1 MARNRIEE
9 LLVQLKF
16 QGAEELKKISGGFRE
31 LAKAVNLADADIE
44 DARTKII
51 DYGKTLGNT
60 NQAVKGTIQA
70 LKALQDST
78 NRGGEAWVQ
87 LSRDVLGFEQ
97 AARLTGREIES
108 LRRGIVAEASAH
120 SQSETSIR
128 AHVSALQQLRA
139 QSVLGGQVN
148 RQLAQSIGQLTQQL
162 DQAEQASR
170 AHFSALNQAL
180 AVRPDA
186 VLRQF
191 QAYTEVLRDV
201 RATAEQAAEAQQRL
215 NQLAGAPRIAAR
227 RELVA
232 RTGIQSDPAYQE
244 RFGLA
249 GRSLEEL
256 PDVPAALSLRLREL
270 QEDLNFTTRNTQLYV
285 STLVE
290 MASVQRQAS
299 ATTQGFAAA
308 LREQLAS
315 GQLAPTQKNLQ
326 EVIGA
331 LRREMLELDTTT
343 TEGGRAY
350 AENARQ
356 ADVLER
362 QLKELASSYRNVA
375 DMATQAATAER
386 SSAAARVT
394 ALYMNNRA
402 VQEQAQAMRD
412 LGTAVRSGVAGTPLM
427 LPAAG
432 MTSAPGTGQAR
443 SGGARNRLVD
453 AAANEFVDGV
463 EATFSDALTRRLKTA
478 GERSGYFNP
487 PTAAV
492 GAPPAVGMS
501 GEGFEAQIKMQA
513 KAAKDAAADLS
524 AYRVEIQRAAAANNG
539 SINSIQRYRDS
550 LVTLRNT
557 LPATGAEFK
566 QLSRQVQQLD
576 AQLERSQRRRRS
588 MSATEATQAAGAV
601 ISGGIFGGPEGAIG
615 GIAGTIA
622 GGVPGAF
629 AGAAIG
635 AQFGMIRQQLGA
647 TAEYAASIGKLQ
659 IALRGVVGS
668 QSAYDQAIRAAA
680 AATRDLNIPQEEATR
695 GLTRLSAAV
704 IGAGGSV
711 ADSTF
716 AFRAISEAIK
726 ATGGNAEQV
735 DGALLALT
743 QVFSKGKVSAE
754 ELNQIAERLPGTF
767 TLFAQAAGKT
777 GPELQKALQQ
787 GQVGLNDLMKFLA
800 LAGDRYRDTAAAI
813 SSSSQDAGARLTVAF
828 QAMRLEVGKSLQPLG
843 AEFQEAFTAFIKDIT
858 PAVVGSAKALA
869 AALSFFADNK
879 AAGGLATFALQLGAV
894 ALALKGLQAAAA
906 GLTALNIAS
915 WFAGAATGVRITGDA
930 AAAATPKIGLFKSA
944 VTGLGT
950 ALKALIPLAVLTI
963 TVDVIT
969 KGLAQLIAAR
979 KELEKLKN
987 ERNPVPGEGEGIGP
1001 KLVLDAQRRYTGASR
1016 EKITQDQQEQQKF
1029 VANLRKQLQ
1038 DLEATQSGLGTAYGQ
1053 TAIGAIANIGQG
1065 FEQENTKATINLL
1078 KEKIKV
1084 SEDVLN
1090 LNVQTFKTE
1099 TEIEKIR
1106 QAALNKKFASPDGQ
1120 GEGKAGASFLQVIE
1134 ERETALLDLRIQRE
1148 EQLAQIREQ
1157 AAEQAEQ
1164 IETQL
1169 ADRRLAIE
1177 RQIQDITR
1185 QRSESAEDSERRI
1198 RAARGENAGLI
1209 EAEQKIVDI
1218 FREERESRIDSERRL
1233 ADDTKEQEETIA
1245 NFQKGVAKNIND
1257 ANRAHTRSMGEIQKR
1272 YATSVAKIIDE
1283 GTGKAGK
1290 RLVVAGE
1297 LLQRMLDRANLSQVR
1312 ASVNYGGGYL
1322 PPIPKPRTVGGT
1334 LSYPGFE
1341 RDPAAVPEKFKQLD
1355 RQILDLERKLQA
1367 SRLNGIGQQF
1377 TALLGAEGGYEDLAM
1392 TRGQAAIIIKKLE
1405 AAAVQRNITPD
1416 AFATALQEIGDL
1428 AQSPDASRR
1437 TIRNLM
1443 ATPGAGIAVRSPG
1456 LLRNLATRQLSQDQ
1470 ANIQASGVNPA
1481 SLTKQIEPMLA
1492 IIGQLQKDNLLRKNV
1507 SLSETKEQ
1515 IQKPLYA
1522 ALMDWVKA
1530 NLNNTQLQEI
1540 LERSIMGG
1548 NVDTYGAKGLLPLAA
1563 GFKPASFGV
1572 GLTPAAIKA
1581 DQEAEARRRY
1591 EATPA
1596 GRAEKAREEE
1606 YARKFREIQMKL
1618 GPRSEAIGPGSFDTV
1633 KIATDFGEIASASF
1647 INGLLAQNSGVSRP
1661 YQVGDY
1667 VGGSPSAPPARLRPP
1682 VIPSAPATTQL
1693 RNNLAQ
1699 REAQAR
1705 QAKTAQLV
1713 KEAFA
1718 DINAEAAQ
1726 FTNGLNDQ
1734 LRLLQDQRK
1743 YLDMGFSDSL
1753 SRDLANLD
1761 KGLMDREA
1769 VIRRTTDQLILSV
1782 QAAGGDPTA
1791 ANAAYAAEVA
1801 RSREI
1806 YDLQVKITQ
1815 ELEKQT
1821 EAIRLRQDDRIGM
1834 GVREGALA
1842 YVESIGTMR
1851 EATAQLTQ
1859 TGIKGVE
1866 DALFSLVTT
1875 GTANFR
1881 EFAAEI
1887 LRQSARMILQLTIQR
1902 VLMQIIGAIGGGST
1916 NLGSSAA
1923 NVAQYASLPNAM
1935 GNAFASN
1942 NIIPYANGGIV
1953 NRPTMFKFA
1962 RGGAMATGVMGEAG
1976 PEAIMPL
1983 KRGADGKLGVASAGG
1998 SNVTVN
2004 VSVDAKGTQV
2014 QGDPG
2019 QGAQLGR
2026 VIAGAVQQELI
2037 KQQRP
2042 GGLLA
2047 GAK

>member
-51 DYGKTLGNT
+51 DYGKTLDNT

-97 AARLTGREIES
+97 AARLTDREIES

-244 RFGLA
+244 RFGLG

-394 ALYMNNRA
+394 ALYMSNRA

-443 SGGARNRLVD
+443 SGGARRLTGQVETTFGAGVD
-453 AAANEFVDGV
+453 VRGYSPRS
-463 EATFSDALTRRLKTA
+463 TFQQQFL
-478 GERSGYFNP
+478 

-501 GEGFEAQIKMQA
+501 GEALEAQIKMQA

-576 AQLERSQRRRRS
+576 AQLERSQRRRRR
-588 MSATEATQAAGAV
+588 MSATQATQAAGAV

-615 GIAGTIA
+615 GAVGTAI

-635 AQFGMIRQQLGA
+635 AQVGMIRQSLGQMA
-647 TAEYAASIGKLQ
+647 AFTAEIDKQ
-659 IALRGVVGS
+659 RIALRNVVGT
-668 QSAYDQAIRAAA
+668 QAEYERSLQFID
-680 AATRDLNIPQEEATR
+680 ATSRRLAIPQDQLNKQFTQ
-695 GLTRLSAAV
+695 LSASV
-704 IGAGGSV
+704 IGAGGNV
-711 ADSTF
+711 DAAKL
-716 AFRAISEAIK
+716 AFEGIAAGIRG
-726 ATGGNAEQV
+726 TGGNLSDMQS
-735 DGALLALT
+735 ALLAT
-743 QVFSKGKVSAE
+743 SQVFSKGKVSAE
-754 ELNQIAERLPGTF
+754 ELRQQIGERLPGAF
-767 TLFAQAAGKT
+767 TIFAQSIGKT
-777 GPELQKALQQ
+777 PQELDKMLES
-787 GQVGLNDLMKFLA
+787 GEVGLNDFMKFVQELTRRYGSSA
-800 LAGDRYRDTAAAI
+800 NEIAASSQSAGDRMATTF
-813 SSSSQDAGARLTVAF
+813 ARIREA
-828 QAMRLEVGKSLQPLG
+828 VGRELQPVG
-843 AEFQEAFTAFIKDIT
+843 AQFQEAFATAFAENEQAIVDFAKSIAT
-858 PAVVGSAKALA
+858 AAKVVADNAGLIAESLKVLLGFGAIA
-869 AALSFFADNK
+869 AAIPLATSVA
-879 AAGGLATFALQLGAV
+879 ATFAKVSLAIASMGGAASV
-894 ALALKGLQAAAA
+894 AGLAVKGLIASLLAVSPFGWIAA
-906 GLTALNIAS
+906 GVVGLGLLGKAVYDNNEIFKNWVDNIGGVVAGDFRNSMDAMAGDAESATNRISGAFEGLGQNMSSVGNFIQQVFDDLFGFVSQSGASSASQVDNSWADAMSNIGANTSAAFDGLTEMLANWWEALPAPLRNILGGNTAS
-915 WFAGAATGVRITGDA
+915 ALAGAAQYAAGASSRAAQGGPVGTFGDTGGFGRYGAPSSQVRFRSRRTGSFSFDRGAGAGGGASGGAGKA
-930 AAAATPKIGLFKSA
+930 AKGPESRAAELRIELNLMDQLLEAESLISQARLENNEREAAILQTLVAQTRLASEAAKLELEKIPAKDKALRLQILTRQSTQKSA
-944 VTGLGT
+944 ELAFTLAEQEKKANDELKKSMEAVSKQVAEFKDRAAFEREYGELITQGT
-950 ALKALIPLAVLTI
+950 LPATAKQYLETRKVVEETIRAAEAALVKAEADGASADEIER
-963 TVDVIT
+963 
-969 KGLAQLIAAR
+969 QR
-979 KELEKLKN
+979 KELERIK
-987 ERNPVPGEGEGIGP
+987 GEGRAEQDRVAGGDAPGRVIG
-1001 KLVLDAQRRYTGASR
+1001 DAIIRIQGELNELMNIGNQVVGA
-1016 EKITQDQQEQQKF
+1016 
-1029 VANLRKQLQ
+1029 A
-1038 DLEATQSGLGTAYGQ
+1038 
-1053 TAIGAIANIGQG
+1053 TAIGDAFGNSFKGVITGSMTAKEALASFFSSVAEYFADMAAKMIAEWIKLAILNTVLKLFPG
-1065 FEQENTKATINLL
+1065 F
-1078 KEKIKV
+1078 
-1084 SEDVLN
+1084 
-1090 LNVQTFKTE
+1090 
-1099 TEIEKIR
+1099 
-1106 QAALNKKFASPDGQ
+1106 G
-1120 GEGKAGASFLQVIE
+1120 GAGAGLS
-1134 ERETALLDLRIQRE
+1134 DL
-1148 EQLAQIREQ
+1148 
-1157 AAEQAEQ
+1157 
-1164 IETQL
+1164 
-1169 ADRRLAIE
+1169 
-1177 RQIQDITR
+1177 
-1185 QRSESAEDSERRI
+1185 
-1198 RAARGENAGLI
+1198 
-1209 EAEQKIVDI
+1209 
-1218 FREERESRIDSERRL
+1218 
-1233 ADDTKEQEETIA
+1233 
-1245 NFQKGVAKNIND
+1245 
-1257 ANRAHTRSMGEIQKR
+1257 
-1272 YATSVAKIIDE
+1272 
-1283 GTGKAGK
+1283 
-1290 RLVVAGE
+1290 
-1297 LLQRMLDRANLSQVR
+1297 
-1312 ASVNYGGGYL
+1312 
-1322 PPIPKPRTVGGT
+1322 
-1334 LSYPGFE
+1334 
-1341 RDPAAVPEKFKQLD
+1341 
-1355 RQILDLERKLQA
+1355 
-1367 SRLNGIGQQF
+1367 
-1377 TALLGAEGGYEDLAM
+1377 
-1392 TRGQAAIIIKKLE
+1392 
-1405 AAAVQRNITPD
+1405 
-1416 AFATALQEIGDL
+1416 
-1428 AQSPDASRR
+1428 
-1437 TIRNLM
+1437 
-1443 ATPGAGIAVRSPG
+1443 
-1456 LLRNLATRQLSQDQ
+1456 
-1470 ANIQASGVNPA
+1470 
-1481 SLTKQIEPMLA
+1481 
-1492 IIGQLQKDNLLRKNV
+1492 
-1507 SLSETKEQ
+1507 
-1515 IQKPLYA
+1515 
-1522 ALMDWVKA
+1522 
-1530 NLNNTQLQEI
+1530 
-1540 LERSIMGG
+1540 
-1548 NVDTYGAKGLLPLAA
+1548 
-1563 GFKPASFGV
+1563 
-1572 GLTPAAIKA
+1572 
-1581 DQEAEARRRY
+1581 
-1591 EATPA
+1591 
-1596 GRAEKAREEE
+1596 
-1606 YARKFREIQMKL
+1606 
-1618 GPRSEAIGPGSFDTV
+1618 
-1633 KIATDFGEIASASF
+1633 
-1647 INGLLAQNSGVSRP
+1647 
-1661 YQVGDY
+1661 
-1667 VGGSPSAPPARLRPP
+1667 
-1682 VIPSAPATTQL
+1682 SAPATI
-1693 RNNLAQ
+1693 NNPLGV
-1699 REAQAR
+1699 
-1705 QAKTAQLV
+1705 L
-1713 KEAFA
+1713 
-1718 DINAEAAQ
+1718 NA
-1726 FTNGLNDQ
+1726 N
-1734 LRLLQDQRK
+1734 
-1743 YLDMGFSDSL
+1743 
-1753 SRDLANLD
+1753 
-1761 KGLMDREA
+1761 
-1769 VIRRTTDQLILSV
+1769 
-1782 QAAGGDPTA
+1782 
-1791 ANAAYAAEVA
+1791 
-1801 RSREI
+1801 
-1806 YDLQVKITQ
+1806 
-1815 ELEKQT
+1815 
-1821 EAIRLRQDDRIGM
+1821 
-1834 GVREGALA
+1834 
-1842 YVESIGTMR
+1842 
-1851 EATAQLTQ
+1851 
-1859 TGIKGVE
+1859 
-1866 DALFSLVTT
+1866 
-1875 GTANFR
+1875 
-1881 EFAAEI
+1881 
-1887 LRQSARMILQLTIQR
+1887 
-1902 VLMQIIGAIGGGST
+1902 
-1916 NLGSSAA
+1916 
-1923 NVAQYASLPNAM
+1923 

>member
-97 AARLTGREIES
+97 AARLTDREIES

-394 ALYMNNRA
+394 ALYMSNRA

-487 PTAAV
+487 PTADV
-492 GAPPAVGMS
+492 GVPPALGMS
-501 GEGFEAQIKMQA
+501 SEGFEAQIKMQA

-524 AYRVEIQRAAAANNG
+524 AYRVEIQQAAAANNG

-550 LVTLRNT
+550 LVALRNT

-576 AQLERSQRRRRS
+576 AQLERSQRRRRR
-588 MSATEATQAAGAV
+588 MSATQATQAAGAV

-615 GIAGTIA
+615 GAVGTAI

-635 AQFGMIRQQLGA
+635 AQVGMIRQSLGQMA
-647 TAEYAASIGKLQ
+647 AFTAEIDKQ
-659 IALRGVVGS
+659 RIALRNVVGT
-668 QSAYDQAIRAAA
+668 QAEYERSLQFID
-680 AATRDLNIPQEEATR
+680 ATSRRLAIPQDQLNKQFTQ
-695 GLTRLSAAV
+695 LSASV
-704 IGAGGSV
+704 IGAGGNV
-711 ADSTF
+711 DAAKL
-716 AFRAISEAIK
+716 AFEGIAAGIRG
-726 ATGGNAEQV
+726 TGGNLSDMQS
-735 DGALLALT
+735 ALLAT
-743 QVFSKGKVSAE
+743 SQVFSKGKVSAE
-754 ELNQIAERLPGTF
+754 ELRQQIGERLPGAF
-767 TLFAQAAGKT
+767 TIFAQSIGKT
-777 GPELQKALQQ
+777 PQELDKMLES
-787 GQVGLNDLMKFLA
+787 GEVGLNDFMKFVQELTRRYGSSA
-800 LAGDRYRDTAAAI
+800 NEIAASSQSAGDRMATTF
-813 SSSSQDAGARLTVAF
+813 ARIREA
-828 QAMRLEVGKSLQPLG
+828 VGRELQPVG
-843 AEFQEAFTAFIKDIT
+843 AQFQEAFATAFAENEQAIVDFAKSIAT
-858 PAVVGSAKALA
+858 AAKVVADNAGLIAESLKVLLGFGAIA
-869 AALSFFADNK
+869 AAIPLATSVA
-879 AAGGLATFALQLGAV
+879 ATFAKVSLAIASMGGAASV
-894 ALALKGLQAAAA
+894 AGLAVKGLIASLLAVSPFGWIAA
-906 GLTALNIAS
+906 GVVGLGLLGKAVYDNNEIFKNWVDNIGGVVAGDFRNSMDAMAGDAESATNRISGAFEGLGQNMSSVGNFIQQVFDDLFGFVSQSGASSASQVDNSWADAMSNIGANTSAAFDGLTEMLANWWEALPAPLRNILGGNTAS
-915 WFAGAATGVRITGDA
+915 ALAGAAQYAAGASSRAAQGGPVGTFGDTGGFGRYGAPSSQVRFRSRRTGSFSFDRGAGAGGGASGGAGKA
-930 AAAATPKIGLFKSA
+930 AKGPESRAAELRIELNLMDQLLEAESLISQARLENNEREAAILQTLVAQTRLASEAAKLELEKIPAKDKALRLQILTRQSTQKSA
-944 VTGLGT
+944 ELAFTLAEQEKKANDELKKSMEAVSKQVAEFKDRAAFEREYGELITQGT
-950 ALKALIPLAVLTI
+950 LPATAKQYLETRKVVEETIRAAEAALVKAEADGASADEIER
-963 TVDVIT
+963 
-969 KGLAQLIAAR
+969 QR
-979 KELEKLKN
+979 KELERIK
-987 ERNPVPGEGEGIGP
+987 GEGRAEQDRVAGGDAPGRVIG
-1001 KLVLDAQRRYTGASR
+1001 DAIIRIQGELNELMNIGNQVVGA
-1016 EKITQDQQEQQKF
+1016 
-1029 VANLRKQLQ
+1029 A
-1038 DLEATQSGLGTAYGQ
+1038 
-1053 TAIGAIANIGQG
+1053 TAIGDAFGNSFKGVITGSMTAKEALASFFSSVAEYFADMAAKMIAEWIKLAILNTVLKLFPG
-1065 FEQENTKATINLL
+1065 F
-1078 KEKIKV
+1078 
-1084 SEDVLN
+1084 
-1090 LNVQTFKTE
+1090 
-1099 TEIEKIR
+1099 
-1106 QAALNKKFASPDGQ
+1106 G
-1120 GEGKAGASFLQVIE
+1120 GAGAGLS
-1134 ERETALLDLRIQRE
+1134 DL
-1148 EQLAQIREQ
+1148 
-1157 AAEQAEQ
+1157 
-1164 IETQL
+1164 
-1169 ADRRLAIE
+1169 
-1177 RQIQDITR
+1177 
-1185 QRSESAEDSERRI
+1185 
-1198 RAARGENAGLI
+1198 
-1209 EAEQKIVDI
+1209 
-1218 FREERESRIDSERRL
+1218 
-1233 ADDTKEQEETIA
+1233 
-1245 NFQKGVAKNIND
+1245 
-1257 ANRAHTRSMGEIQKR
+1257 
-1272 YATSVAKIIDE
+1272 
-1283 GTGKAGK
+1283 
-1290 RLVVAGE
+1290 
-1297 LLQRMLDRANLSQVR
+1297 
-1312 ASVNYGGGYL
+1312 
-1322 PPIPKPRTVGGT
+1322 
-1334 LSYPGFE
+1334 
-1341 RDPAAVPEKFKQLD
+1341 
-1355 RQILDLERKLQA
+1355 
-1367 SRLNGIGQQF
+1367 
-1377 TALLGAEGGYEDLAM
+1377 
-1392 TRGQAAIIIKKLE
+1392 
-1405 AAAVQRNITPD
+1405 
-1416 AFATALQEIGDL
+1416 
-1428 AQSPDASRR
+1428 
-1437 TIRNLM
+1437 
-1443 ATPGAGIAVRSPG
+1443 
-1456 LLRNLATRQLSQDQ
+1456 
-1470 ANIQASGVNPA
+1470 
-1481 SLTKQIEPMLA
+1481 
-1492 IIGQLQKDNLLRKNV
+1492 
-1507 SLSETKEQ
+1507 
-1515 IQKPLYA
+1515 
-1522 ALMDWVKA
+1522 
-1530 NLNNTQLQEI
+1530 
-1540 LERSIMGG
+1540 
-1548 NVDTYGAKGLLPLAA
+1548 
-1563 GFKPASFGV
+1563 
-1572 GLTPAAIKA
+1572 
-1581 DQEAEARRRY
+1581 
-1591 EATPA
+1591 
-1596 GRAEKAREEE
+1596 
-1606 YARKFREIQMKL
+1606 
-1618 GPRSEAIGPGSFDTV
+1618 
-1633 KIATDFGEIASASF
+1633 
-1647 INGLLAQNSGVSRP
+1647 
-1661 YQVGDY
+1661 
-1667 VGGSPSAPPARLRPP
+1667 
-1682 VIPSAPATTQL
+1682 SAPATI
-1693 RNNLAQ
+1693 NNPLGV
-1699 REAQAR
+1699 
-1705 QAKTAQLV
+1705 L
-1713 KEAFA
+1713 
-1718 DINAEAAQ
+1718 NA
-1726 FTNGLNDQ
+1726 N
-1734 LRLLQDQRK
+1734 
-1743 YLDMGFSDSL
+1743 
-1753 SRDLANLD
+1753 
-1761 KGLMDREA
+1761 
-1769 VIRRTTDQLILSV
+1769 
-1782 QAAGGDPTA
+1782 
-1791 ANAAYAAEVA
+1791 
-1801 RSREI
+1801 
-1806 YDLQVKITQ
+1806 
-1815 ELEKQT
+1815 
-1821 EAIRLRQDDRIGM
+1821 
-1834 GVREGALA
+1834 
-1842 YVESIGTMR
+1842 
-1851 EATAQLTQ
+1851 
-1859 TGIKGVE
+1859 
-1866 DALFSLVTT
+1866 
-1875 GTANFR
+1875 
-1881 EFAAEI
+1881 
-1887 LRQSARMILQLTIQR
+1887 
-1902 VLMQIIGAIGGGST
+1902 
-1916 NLGSSAA
+1916 
-1923 NVAQYASLPNAM
+1923 

>member
-16 QGAEELKKISGGFRE
+16 EGSEELRKVASGFRD
-31 LAKAVNLADADIE
+31 LGRATTLTDTQIQSARRQINDYAKSLNNSE
-44 DARTKII
+44 
-51 DYGKTLGNT
+51 
-60 NQAVKGTIQA
+60 QALKGQIQA
-70 LKALQDST
+70 LQTLRTQAT
-78 NRGGEAWVQ
+78 VGGNVY
-87 LSRDVLGFEQ
+87 S
-97 AARLTGREIES
+97 
-108 LRRGIVAEASAH
+108 
-120 SQSETSIR
+120 
-128 AHVSALQQLRA
+128 
-139 QSVLGGQVN
+139 
-148 RQLAQSIGQLTQQL
+148 QLANDVTRLSKTLKGLEE
-162 DQAEQASR
+162 DYKAVGRASEQTDRQIA
-170 AHFSALNQAL
+170 NQF
-180 AVRPDA
+180 P
-186 VLRQF
+186 
-191 QAYTEVLRDV
+191 
-201 RATAEQAAEAQQRL
+201 
-215 NQLAGAPRIAAR
+215 AR
-227 RELVA
+227 RPEA
-232 RTGIQSDPAYQE
+232 FR
-244 RFGLA
+244 
-249 GRSLEEL
+249 
-256 PDVPAALSLRLREL
+256 
-270 QEDLNFTTRNTQLYV
+270 
-285 STLVE
+285 
-290 MASVQRQAS
+290 VQIA
-299 ATTQGFAAA
+299 
-308 LREQLAS
+308 
-315 GQLAPTQKNLQ
+315 
-326 EVIGA
+326 A
-331 LRREMLELDTTT
+331 LRRELDGLSVSARAYGDQLTQITIRET
-343 TEGGRAY
+343 AFGRAQ
-350 AENARQ
+350 ARQ
-356 ADVLER
+356 GVIAG
-362 QLKELASSYRNVA
+362 
-375 DMATQAATAER
+375 
-386 SSAAARVT
+386 
-394 ALYMNNRA
+394 
-402 VQEQAQAMRD
+402 AQ
-412 LGTAVRSGVAGTPLM
+412 
-427 LPAAG
+427 
-432 MTSAPGTGQAR
+432 
-443 SGGARNRLVD
+443 
-453 AAANEFVDGV
+453 
-463 EATFSDALTRRLKTA
+463 
-478 GERSGYFNP
+478 
-487 PTAAV
+487 AV
-492 GAPPAVGMS
+492 GAPLIGSMTPQQALPNTTAALRLRLTELRDDLQNTDYALNDYKNTLKEIEVVQKELDRVIGEANKTRKEEIRDRIANLKAINEENAALRQQSAVAGSIARNRAGKEATAGRGLSGAMFGPQGPSEMFRSIGAIIDQPALNTAELMGRTY
-501 GEGFEAQIKMQA
+501 GEVAQQIRSV
-513 KAAKDAAADLS
+513 AASSD
-524 AYRVEIQRAAAANNG
+524 G
-539 SINSIQRYRDS
+539 SINSLQRQR
-550 LVTLRNT
+550 TAWQQLRT
-557 LPATGAEFK
+557 TISP
-566 QLSRQVQQLD
+566 LSADYGKVAKEADQAMAAIDRQVQRMQG
-576 AQLERSQRRRRS
+576 RRR
-588 MSATEATQAAGAV
+588 MSAMEATQAAGAV
-601 ISGGIFGGPEGAIG
+601 ISGGIFGGPEGAAG
-615 GIAGTIA
+615 GIAGTVV

-635 AQFGMIRQQLGA
+635 AQFGMIRQAIGSYAEMSAEINQLRQGLAASSNNFAEFIRLVQMTEESSKRLLIPLAASYRIMAQLRANTVELGYSLEDTRMLFEGTA
-647 TAEYAASIGKLQ
+647 TAVFQ
-659 IALRGVVGS
+659 
-668 QSAYDQAIRAAA
+668 
-680 AATRDLNIPQEEATR
+680 
-695 GLTRLSAAV
+695 
-704 IGAGGSV
+704 
-711 ADSTF
+711 
-716 AFRAISEAIK
+716 
-726 ATGGNAEQV
+726 TGGNLNDVQGAMRAIVQV
-735 DGALLALT
+735 L
-743 QVFSKGKVSAE
+743 SKGRPQAE
-754 ELNQIAERLPGTF
+754 EIRSQLGERLPGAIIK
-767 TLFAQAAGKT
+767 FAQET
-777 GPELQKALQQ
+777 GRSTEELEQ
-787 GQVGLNDLMKFLA
+787 
-800 LAGDRYRDTAAAI
+800 
-813 SSSSQDAGARLTVAF
+813 AF
-828 QAMRLEVGKSLQPLG
+828 
-843 AEFQEAFTAFIKDIT
+843 KD
-858 PAVVGSAKALA
+858 
-869 AALSFFADNK
+869 
-879 AAGGLATFALQLGAV
+879 
-894 ALALKGLQAAAA
+894 
-906 GLTALNIAS
+906 
-915 WFAGAATGVRITGDA
+915 
-930 AAAATPKIGLFKSA
+930 SA
-944 VTGLGT
+944 VTVDDFFKFAKRNFKDGEGYFDNLATNAEFAGRRYEKSLENIKLTLGRTFQTSGAAFQDFATRYLGGLDRILNKLIELRAIQPGSQFFVEQVLSGGINIEDLEQKVLE
-950 ALKALIPLAVLTI
+950 AGQKYDRLREVMGNFGFLSPSLGDFKSEAKSLEDALIILRRFESQSKERETQQEKE
-963 TVDVIT
+963 T
-969 KGLAQLIAAR
+969 KQKEQERLAQ
-979 KELEKLKN
+979 
-987 ERNPVPGEGEGIGP
+987 
-1001 KLVLDAQRRYTGASR
+1001 
-1016 EKITQDQQEQQKF
+1016 
-1029 VANLRKQLQ
+1029 
-1038 DLEATQSGLGTAYGQ
+1038 
-1053 TAIGAIANIGQG
+1053 
-1065 FEQENTKATINLL
+1065 
-1078 KEKIKV
+1078 
-1084 SEDVLN
+1084 
-1090 LNVQTFKTE
+1090 
-1099 TEIEKIR
+1099 
-1106 QAALNKKFASPDGQ
+1106 
-1120 GEGKAGASFLQVIE
+1120 SFLQAIE
-1134 ERETALLDLRIQRE
+1134 QRNEAIDNARKQRE

-1157 AAEQAEQ
+1157 AVEQAEQ

-1272 YATSVAKIIDE
+1272 YATAVAKIIDE
-1283 GTGKAGK
+1283 GAGKAGK

-1591 EATPA
+1591 EATPV

-1693 RNNLAQ
+1693 RNKLAQ

-1887 LRQSARMILQLTIQR
+1887 LKQSARMILQLTIQR

-1923 NVAQYASLPNAM
+1923 NVAQYAPLPNAM

>member
-97 AARLTGREIES
+97 AARLTDREIES

-394 ALYMNNRA
+394 ALYMSNRA

-487 PTAAV
+487 PTADV
-492 GAPPAVGMS
+492 GVPPALGMS
-501 GEGFEAQIKMQA
+501 SEGFEAQIKMQA

-524 AYRVEIQRAAAANNG
+524 AYRVEIQQAAAANNG

-550 LVTLRNT
+550 LVALRNT
-557 LPATGAEFK
+557 LPTTGAEFK

-576 AQLERSQRRRRS
+576 AQLERSQRRRRRLGA
-588 MSATEATQAAGAV
+588 MEATQAAGAV

-615 GIAGTIA
+615 GAVGTAI

-635 AQFGMIRQQLGA
+635 AQVGMIRQSLGQMA
-647 TAEYAASIGKLQ
+647 AFTAEIDKQ
-659 IALRGVVGS
+659 RIALRNVVGT
-668 QSAYDQAIRAAA
+668 QAEYERSLQFID
-680 AATRDLNIPQEEATR
+680 ATSRRLAIPQDQLNKQFTQ
-695 GLTRLSAAV
+695 LSASV
-704 IGAGGSV
+704 IGAGGNV
-711 ADSTF
+711 DAAKL
-716 AFRAISEAIK
+716 AFEGIAAGIRG
-726 ATGGNAEQV
+726 TGGNLSDMQS
-735 DGALLALT
+735 ALLAT
-743 QVFSKGKVSAE
+743 SQVFSKGKVSAE
-754 ELNQIAERLPGTF
+754 ELRQQIGERLPGAF
-767 TLFAQAAGKT
+767 TIFAQSIGKT
-777 GPELQKALQQ
+777 PQELDKMLEK
-787 GQVGLNDLMKFLA
+787 GEVGLNDFMTFVQA
-800 LAGDRYRDTAAAI
+800 LSQRYGASANEIAASSQSAGDRMATTF
-813 SSSSQDAGARLTVAF
+813 ARIREA
-828 QAMRLEVGKSLQPLG
+828 VGRELQPVG
-843 AEFQEAFTAFIKDIT
+843 AQFQEAFATAFAENEQAIVDFAKSIAT
-858 PAVVGSAKALA
+858 AAKVVADNAGLIAESLKVLLGFGAIA
-869 AALSFFADNK
+869 AAIPLATSVA
-879 AAGGLATFALQLGAV
+879 ATFAKVSLAIASMGGAASV
-894 ALALKGLQAAAA
+894 AGLAVKGLIASLLAVSPFGWIAA
-906 GLTALNIAS
+906 GVVGLGLLGKAVYDNNEIFKNWVDNIGGVVAGDFRNSMDAMAGDAESATNRISGAFEGLGQNMSSVGNFIQQVFDDLFGFVSQSGASSASQVDNSWADAMNNIGANTSAAFNGLTEMLANWWEALPAPLRNILGGNTAS
-915 WFAGAATGVRITGDA
+915 ALAGAAQYAAGASSRAARGGARRSTGPMGPEVPRRLQRARPSRLDFRFPGGDVGAGSGGAGKGAKGPESRAAELRIELNLMDQLLEAESLISQAKLENNEREA
-930 AAAATPKIGLFKSA
+930 AILQTLVAQTRLASEAAKLELEKIPAKD
-944 VTGLGT
+944 
-950 ALKALIPLAVLTI
+950 KALRLQILTRQSTQESSKLAFTLAEQEKKANDELKKSMEAVSKQVAEFKDRAAFEREYGELITQGTLPATAKQYLETRKVVEETI
-963 TVDVIT
+963 R
-969 KGLAQLIAAR
+969 AAEAALVKAEADGASADEIERQR
-979 KELEKLKN
+979 KELERIK
-987 ERNPVPGEGEGIGP
+987 GEGRAEQDRVAGGDAPGRVIG
-1001 KLVLDAQRRYTGASR
+1001 DAIIRIQGELNELMNVGNQVVGA
-1016 EKITQDQQEQQKF
+1016 
-1029 VANLRKQLQ
+1029 A
-1038 DLEATQSGLGTAYGQ
+1038 
-1053 TAIGAIANIGQG
+1053 TAIGDAFGNSFKGVITGSMTAREALASFFSSVADSFADMAAKMIAEWIKLAILNTVLKLFPG
-1065 FEQENTKATINLL
+1065 F
-1078 KEKIKV
+1078 
-1084 SEDVLN
+1084 
-1090 LNVQTFKTE
+1090 
-1099 TEIEKIR
+1099 
-1106 QAALNKKFASPDGQ
+1106 G
-1120 GEGKAGASFLQVIE
+1120 GAGAGLS
-1134 ERETALLDLRIQRE
+1134 DL
-1148 EQLAQIREQ
+1148 
-1157 AAEQAEQ
+1157 
-1164 IETQL
+1164 
-1169 ADRRLAIE
+1169 
-1177 RQIQDITR
+1177 
-1185 QRSESAEDSERRI
+1185 
-1198 RAARGENAGLI
+1198 
-1209 EAEQKIVDI
+1209 
-1218 FREERESRIDSERRL
+1218 
-1233 ADDTKEQEETIA
+1233 
-1245 NFQKGVAKNIND
+1245 
-1257 ANRAHTRSMGEIQKR
+1257 
-1272 YATSVAKIIDE
+1272 
-1283 GTGKAGK
+1283 
-1290 RLVVAGE
+1290 
-1297 LLQRMLDRANLSQVR
+1297 
-1312 ASVNYGGGYL
+1312 
-1322 PPIPKPRTVGGT
+1322 
-1334 LSYPGFE
+1334 
-1341 RDPAAVPEKFKQLD
+1341 
-1355 RQILDLERKLQA
+1355 
-1367 SRLNGIGQQF
+1367 
-1377 TALLGAEGGYEDLAM
+1377 
-1392 TRGQAAIIIKKLE
+1392 
-1405 AAAVQRNITPD
+1405 
-1416 AFATALQEIGDL
+1416 
-1428 AQSPDASRR
+1428 
-1437 TIRNLM
+1437 
-1443 ATPGAGIAVRSPG
+1443 
-1456 LLRNLATRQLSQDQ
+1456 
-1470 ANIQASGVNPA
+1470 
-1481 SLTKQIEPMLA
+1481 
-1492 IIGQLQKDNLLRKNV
+1492 
-1507 SLSETKEQ
+1507 
-1515 IQKPLYA
+1515 
-1522 ALMDWVKA
+1522 
-1530 NLNNTQLQEI
+1530 
-1540 LERSIMGG
+1540 
-1548 NVDTYGAKGLLPLAA
+1548 
-1563 GFKPASFGV
+1563 
-1572 GLTPAAIKA
+1572 
-1581 DQEAEARRRY
+1581 
-1591 EATPA
+1591 
-1596 GRAEKAREEE
+1596 
-1606 YARKFREIQMKL
+1606 
-1618 GPRSEAIGPGSFDTV
+1618 
-1633 KIATDFGEIASASF
+1633 
-1647 INGLLAQNSGVSRP
+1647 
-1661 YQVGDY
+1661 
-1667 VGGSPSAPPARLRPP
+1667 
-1682 VIPSAPATTQL
+1682 SAPATI
-1693 RNNLAQ
+1693 NNPLGV
-1699 REAQAR
+1699 
-1705 QAKTAQLV
+1705 L
-1713 KEAFA
+1713 
-1718 DINAEAAQ
+1718 NA
-1726 FTNGLNDQ
+1726 N
-1734 LRLLQDQRK
+1734 
-1743 YLDMGFSDSL
+1743 
-1753 SRDLANLD
+1753 
-1761 KGLMDREA
+1761 
-1769 VIRRTTDQLILSV
+1769 
-1782 QAAGGDPTA
+1782 
-1791 ANAAYAAEVA
+1791 
-1801 RSREI
+1801 
-1806 YDLQVKITQ
+1806 
-1815 ELEKQT
+1815 
-1821 EAIRLRQDDRIGM
+1821 
-1834 GVREGALA
+1834 
-1842 YVESIGTMR
+1842 
-1851 EATAQLTQ
+1851 
-1859 TGIKGVE
+1859 
-1866 DALFSLVTT
+1866 
-1875 GTANFR
+1875 
-1881 EFAAEI
+1881 
-1887 LRQSARMILQLTIQR
+1887 
-1902 VLMQIIGAIGGGST
+1902 
-1916 NLGSSAA
+1916 
-1923 NVAQYASLPNAM
+1923 